1 MCFMRAWFRCV
12 LTATLGMVTVTWYA
26 IAGHE
31 LTDEQL
37 EEEVRRERAAKKSWK
52 STITSKFKA

>member
-1 MCFMRAWFRCV
+1 MA
-12 LTATLGMVTVTWYA
+12 TVTWYA
-26 IAGHE
+26 ISGQS

-52 STITSKFKA
+52 SVITSKLKA

>member
-1 MCFMRAWFRCV
+1 MCFTHARFRCV

-26 IAGHE
+26 IAGHK

-37 EEEVRRERAAKKSWK
+37 EEELRRQRATKKSWK
-52 STITSKFKA
+52 STISSKFKG